1 MLSMNADSKE
11 LIKRIETKIVGCL
24 FLLTDPIKGSP
35 ISLSYDEK
43 DKNIIFEVIGESIS
57 ISNKISVDVFM
68 NLEPKD
74 ITELGNSMSS
84 EFVKDQEKQ
93 NKPILKLIGG

>member
-1 MLSMNADSKE
+1 MPSMNLDSKE

-68 NLEPKD
+68 NLKPKD

-93 NKPILKLIGG
+93 NKPILKLVGG

>member
-1 MLSMNADSKE
+1 MNADSKE
-11 LIKRIETKIVGCL
+11 LIRRIETKIVGCL

-68 NLEPKD
+68 NLKPKD

-93 NKPILKLIGG
+93 NKPILKLVGG

>member
-11 LIKRIETKIVGCL
+11 LIRRIETKIVGCL

-68 NLEPKD
+68 NLKPKD

-93 NKPILKLIGG
+93 NKPILKLVGG

>member
-1 MLSMNADSKE
+1 MNADSKE
-11 LIKRIETKIVGCL
+11 LIRRIETKIVGCL

-68 NLEPKD
+68 NLKPKD
-74 ITELGNSMSS
+74 ITELGKSMSS

-93 NKPILKLIGG
+93 NKPILKLVGG

>member
-1 MLSMNADSKE
+1 MNADSKE